1 MHLAEQYPA
10 GIAAQQVTTQHSR
23 SVQHSQ
29 PRIFPPPSTS
39 TVNASGETSHV
50 PASSYQ
56 TATSRPKPKH
66 HDKEGIVFNTWAPAA
81 APPPQKVTTAR
92 GVSHEEL
99 QKILITQ
106 DISRLRTADVVR
118 TEQERLRARN
128 RAEPAG
134 QAQEQPS
141 RAPRQEQQPQT
152 RIQAPQQAFQPQPTK
167 QQPAVPLAHPRPVPH
182 QYHQYPQP
190 LPVPSPQPQILAQ
203 PQAQLPQYQPQPIPP
218 QEPARTPSEPR
229 PPPPLNKDLMEQ
241 QMKIM
246 VERMRYYQASDP
258 VTFQTVWDNVR
269 KNGSAGS
276 EERKAILPAAAGMMR
291 SESTASE
298 RTVVYTPSQTS
309 TKTAEAM
316 PRHVQQIQHAQPKR
330 NLISVPAQ
338 PTTPPPA
345 QAQTQS
351 QHQPLPPPPP
361 PSLPHPQPNPPHDA
375 LHLRTAQ
382 AVSKYM
388 MKTTGHCM
396 AEEVIVELL
405 HRIKSFPVLCDQLD
419 SMGYQFHRGSF
430 SRFLLAE
437 VDGKEDEPAAKE
449 VEMEVEVEVE
459 SKDVVM
465 ADVEADN
472 GGSRVLGEVRDD
484 QEQLMNEA
492 KEVRVESMIGRPTPS
507 LPTQPATM
515 EKGSPRKSATPASE
529 GHDLLETSQSR
540 RTTVATPETPMMSNR
555 QRTALPTPVSAA
567 PIVPMDGPAP
577 VARMTAPV
585 FHQQSLDNVY
595 QPSDDDQLSPSPGL
609 DFSRHPTPQS
619 VKAAHAAP
627 PRNTEIKQFVSPS
640 LVYRPPTPPL
650 VIDVD
655 SSPSPPPSEA
665 CSPTTEEEITPPLD
679 GPQCGQK
686 ISEQSRQG
694 FPSPRKLTKI
704 VKLRLKSLKLLR
716 QNIPAESSSL
726 SPVPMDAGGKQ
737 PVRRIGK
744 VVIDLTASATPE
756 PQMNRA
762 PQLPASA
769 PDPRNLIEKEQQ
781 WLDPRNSMLAPTPT
795 VQQIIPIPQ
804 TAPVTRGAPADTT
817 DHILFKQIDPKKLPQ
832 RLQYDPATIAR
843 DIIIATGRRPQWV
856 RPLNAHLDPLRTS
869 GLVTLD
875 ADLATVRWDLLDPGS
890 LGFAVGYDAGIDD
903 DDDGGYGRE
912 FEGANI
918 AVARAP
924 VMLNNRVAMKGMV
937 GQVVAPSPTP
947 AARGRTKVRKPG
959 TSVINFQNSEIGLT
973 TTSNGTGS
981 ADGRTGSQAIPTDG
995 NGNNNRGS
1003 NSSASTNGGGGSRGG
1018 IPAPTPRTA
1027 GSGLRNF
1034 ITPDASGNFAVVI
1047 RSSSVSSADRSRAPE
1062 STNARNLKRKL
1073 NGSDKEKGTP
1083 VTKKAAKPAKS
1094 STKKKEEEAVMEMRP
1109 SGFKVFKCRWKLC
1122 PAELHNF
1129 ETLHRHVIKAHCK
1142 LASYGGYP
1150 CHWVGCSRAP
1160 TKEMK
1165 KAAAA
1170 NRGPGKVVASRI
1182 TWDFDT
1188 PQQWETHVLGSHL
1201 EGVKH
1206 EIGVGPSVG
1215 PYGAFLLPSTFR
1227 CAQFR

>member
-1 MHLAEQYPA
+1 
-10 GIAAQQVTTQHSR
+10 
-23 SVQHSQ
+23 
-29 PRIFPPPSTS
+29 
-39 TVNASGETSHV
+39 
-50 PASSYQ
+50 
-56 TATSRPKPKH
+56 
-66 HDKEGIVFNTWAPAA
+66 
-81 APPPQKVTTAR
+81 
-92 GVSHEEL
+92 
-99 QKILITQ
+99 
-106 DISRLRTADVVR
+106 
-118 TEQERLRARN
+118 
-128 RAEPAG
+128 
-134 QAQEQPS
+134 
-141 RAPRQEQQPQT
+141 
-152 RIQAPQQAFQPQPTK
+152 
-167 QQPAVPLAHPRPVPH
+167 
-182 QYHQYPQP
+182 
-190 LPVPSPQPQILAQ
+190 
-203 PQAQLPQYQPQPIPP
+203 
-218 QEPARTPSEPR
+218 
-229 PPPPLNKDLMEQ
+229 
-241 QMKIM
+241 MKIM

-276 EERKAILPAAAGMMR
+276 EERKAIMPAAAGMMR

-309 TKTAEAM
+309 TKAAEAV
-316 PRHVQQIQHAQPKR
+316 PRHVQQVQHAQSEQ
-330 NLISVPAQ
+330 NLVPAPAQ
-338 PTTPPPA
+338 PTPHPA
-345 QAQTQS
+345 QPHTQP
-351 QHQPLPPPPP
+351 QHQPPPPP
-361 PSLPHPQPNPPHDA
+361 TPPPLLPHPRLNPPQDA

-396 AEEVIVELL
+396 VEEVLVELL

-437 VDGKEDEPAAKE
+437 VDGKEDEPGVK
-449 VEMEVEVEVE
+449 EVEVEVE
-459 SKDVVM
+459 GKDVVM

-484 QEQLMNEA
+484 QEQLMDEA
-492 KEVRVESMIGRPTPS
+492 KEARVESMIGRPTPS
-507 LPTQPATM
+507 PPTQPATM
-515 EKGSPRKSATPASE
+515 EKGSPRKSATPANE
-529 GHDLLETSQSR
+529 GHDLLETSQLH

-555 QRTALPTPVSAA
+555 QRTALPTPVSVA
-567 PIVPMDGPAP
+567 PIVPTVPLDGPTP
-577 VARMTAPV
+577 IARMTAHV
-585 FHQQSLDNVY
+585 FHQQSLDSIY
-595 QPSDDDQLSPSPGL
+595 QPSSDDQLSPSPGL

-627 PRNTEIKQFVSPS
+627 PRDTEIKQFVSPS

-655 SSPSPPPSEA
+655 SSPSPPPPEV
-665 CSPTTEEEITPPLD
+665 CSPTTEEEIAPLPD
-679 GPQCGQK
+679 SPQRGQRT
-686 ISEQSRQG
+686 SEQSGQD
-694 FPSPRKLTKI
+694 FPSPQKLTKV
-704 VKLRLKSLKLLR
+704 VKLRLKSLGLLR
-716 QNIPAESSSL
+716 QNIPAESPSL

-769 PDPRNLIEKEQQ
+769 PDSRNLIGKKQQ
-781 WLDPRNSMLAPTPT
+781 WLDPRNPRPVPTPT

-804 TAPVTRGAPADTT
+804 TAPVTRGAPVDTT
-817 DHILFKQIDPKKLPQ
+817 NCILFNQIDPKKLPQ
-832 RLQYDPATIAR
+832 RLEYDPATIAR
-843 DIIIATGRRPQWV
+843 DIEIATGRNPQWV
-856 RPLNAHLDPLRTS
+856 RPLNAHLDPLRVS

-875 ADLATVRWDLLDPGS
+875 ADLATMRWDILDPGS
-890 LGFAVGYDAGIDD
+890 LGFAAGYDAGIDD
-903 DDDGGYGRE
+903 DDGGGYGRE

-918 AVARAP
+918 AMARAP
-924 VMLNNRVAMKGMV
+924 VMLNNRAVMKGMV

-947 AARGRTKVRKPG
+947 AARGRTRVRKPG
-959 TSVINFQNSEIGLT
+959 TSVINFQNSKIGLT
-973 TTSNGTGS
+973 TASNGTGS

-995 NGNNNRGS
+995 NDNSNRGS
-1003 NSSASTNGGGGSRGG
+1003 DSSASTNGGGASWGGFPAPAPRTGSR
-1018 IPAPTPRTA
+1018 A

-1047 RSSSVSSADRSRAPE
+1047 RSSSVSSVDRSRAPE

-1083 VTKKAAKPAKS
+1083 VTKKAAKPARS
-1094 STKKKEEEAVMEMRP
+1094 SAKKKEEETVTEMRP
-1109 SGFKVFKCRWKLC
+1109 SGFKVFRCRWKLC

-1129 ETLHRHVIKAHCK
+1129 ETLHRHVVKAHCK

-1150 CHWVGCSRAP
+1150 CHWAGCSRAP

-1170 NRGPGKVVASRI
+1170 NRGPGKAVASRI

-1215 PYGAFLLPSTFR
+1215 PYGAFLLPFTFR
-1227 CAQFR
+1227 CARFR